1 MATRRAIR
9 MSIQQLLL
17 AVLVAVVVWSS
28 ISSAA
33 KCYFPKPKTY
43 VAPTTTP
50 AVDNGSS
57 DTPTVT
63 EAPTVVDAEADET
76 PKAPTKTTETTATAL
91 SNVEHN
97 DGQGSSF
104 PTQASTGGSNGG
116 VSQTVSTSTSDHVT
130 FGAITSKKGG
140 CVVGNP
146 NTFISLADLDG
157 QWDRRMSTYVPT
169 FENLIFDQIA
179 NSNASLSYWVRWD
192 STKKLSKSVAA
203 KFASM
208 IASQYKWWDHWL
220 TGYDCWPY
228 RKSDVKVVAFAA
240 RDDLLGKIYEGGLDA
255 DGIPKCP
262 DECNKHLDRAAKAD
276 TVACKGEEGIA
287 NNPHSEVVM
296 IRFMVLLNA
305 SSNRVH
311 KDTHATSIKVYG

>member
-1 MATRRAIR
+1 
-9 MSIQQLLL
+9 
-17 AVLVAVVVWSS
+17 
-28 ISSAA
+28 
-33 KCYFPKPKTY
+33 
-43 VAPTTTP
+43 
-50 AVDNGSS
+50 
-57 DTPTVT
+57 
-63 EAPTVVDAEADET
+63 
-76 PKAPTKTTETTATAL
+76 
-91 SNVEHN
+91 
-97 DGQGSSF
+97 
-104 PTQASTGGSNGG
+104 
-116 VSQTVSTSTSDHVT
+116 
-130 FGAITSKKGG
+130 
-140 CVVGNP
+140 
-146 NTFISLADLDG
+146 
-157 QWDRRMSTYVPT
+157 MSTYVPT

-276 TVACKGEEGIA
+276 TVACKARRIGGHVGDDGQRGDDGSGA
-287 NNPHSEVVM
+287 RNWPC
-296 IRFMVLLNA
+296 IRSVYEPTDK
-305 SSNRVH
+305 S
-311 KDTHATSIKVYG
+311 ATFPAAIMDQSFTFTDADG

>member
-9 MSIQQLLL
+9 LSIQQLLL

-33 KCYFPKPKTY
+33 KCYFPKPKTS

-91 SNVEHN
+91 SSVEQGGSFLSQASAEESFESSN

-104 PTQASTGGSNGG
+104 PNQASTGGSNGG
-116 VSQTVSTSTSDHVT
+116 VSQTASTSTSDHVT

-146 NTFISLADLDG
+146 NTFISLADLDD

-179 NSNASLSYWVRWD
+179 NSNASLIYWVRWD

-228 RKSDVKVVAFAA
+228 EKSDVKVVAFAA

-262 DECNKHLDRAAKAD
+262 D
-276 TVACKGEEGIA
+276 
-287 NNPHSEVVM
+287 
-296 IRFMVLLNA
+296 
-305 SSNRVH
+305 
-311 KDTHATSIKVYG
+311 

>member
-9 MSIQQLLL
+9 LSIQQLLL

-33 KCYFPKPKTY
+33 KCYFPKPKTS

-57 DTPTVT
+57 DTRQLLLIQ
-63 EAPTVVDAEADET
+63 ASAEESF
-76 PKAPTKTTETTATAL
+76 E
-91 SNVEHN
+91 SSN

-104 PTQASTGGSNGG
+104 PNQASTGGSNGG
-116 VSQTVSTSTSDHVT
+116 VSQTASTSTSDHVT

-146 NTFISLADLDG
+146 NTFISLADLDD

-179 NSNASLSYWVRWD
+179 NSNASLIYWVRWD

-228 RKSDVKVVAFAA
+228 EKSDVKTESPSAPTSARAKVSPSIWGLTGEARRIGRHVGDDGQRGDDGSGARNWPWIRSVYEPTDKAA
-240 RDDLLGKIYEGGLDA
+240 TFPATIMDQSFTFTDA
-255 DGIPKCP
+255 DGRM
-262 DECNKHLDRAAKAD
+262 LR
-276 TVACKGEEGIA
+276 
-287 NNPHSEVVM
+287 
-296 IRFMVLLNA
+296 RVLE
-305 SSNRVH
+305 
-311 KDTHATSIKVYG
+311 SIKSRYDF